1 MPGSSEPGRGQRQD
15 FLGLVGFDDLD
26 VQEAAAWIADRPAE
40 APFAFAVTHNAQSL
54 VLVAK
59 GHALAEACAEAT
71 LMLNDSQVVRG
82 LARVFFG
89 LRLKL
94 CAGSDLTL
102 ELLRHVLRPEDPVT
116 VIGGPPD
123 VATLLAEQ
131 YGLRRVVQHDPP
143 MGYADMPDEFAQ
155 AVRFVL
161 DNPGRVTFVC
171 TGVPRSE
178 ALLLA
183 VHRAGGGRGFAL
195 AVGSSLHFATGLV
208 TRAPKLL
215 RRLGLEWL
223 WRLALNPR
231 QHARRVFVD
240 SLPLLGLVL
249 RARWRGAAPRG

>member
-1 MPGSSEPGRGQRQD
+1 MPRSSDAPPGPRQD
-15 FLGLVGFDDLD
+15 FIGLVGFDDLD
-26 VQEAAAWIADRPAE
+26 VHEAAAWIADRPAE

-59 GHALAEACAEAT
+59 GHAFADACADAT
-71 LMLNDSQVVRG
+71 LIFNDSQVVRG

-89 LRLKL
+89 QRLKL

-102 ELLRHVLRPEDPVT
+102 ELLRHVLRPEDPIT

-131 YGLRRVVQHDPP
+131 YGLRRVVQHMPP
-143 MGYADMPDEFAQ
+143 MGYADMPDAFAQ

-161 DNPGRVTFVC
+161 DHPGRVTLVC
-171 TGVPRSE
+171 TGMPRSE

-208 TRAPKLL
+208 TRAPKPM

-249 RARWRGAAPRG
+249 RARWHGAAPRG